1 MHCFL
6 FILSSV
12 VVSEQRLS
20 QNPFSLFRLYQNVE
34 SYEVPDFEQM
44 QNSNALDPTAVNDDG
59 W

>member
-1 MHCFL
+1 M
-6 FILSSV
+6 

-34 SYEVPDFEQM
+34 SYEVPAFEQM